1 MWSCL
6 VAGATKCSCQSGAG
20 GYSYACVLAHT
31 QWVLPCWRASDGFAC
46 HHPLHRVPR
55 YVVSVLHVPS
65 LCAPGV
71 AVAVALSMCLCLC
84 SGVNAHV
91 THPCSPGGRV
101 FVRASV
107 TSVIVDDSGTAR
119 GVVMADGSKVMA
131 KRGVVSNAGA
141 QGVCVRVGSTQQGVT
156 WCVYACSS
164 PRRSQ
169 YVHEARSAASS
180 SPRERQGHQEQ
191 RRGE

>member
-1 MWSCL
+1 MVSRAIIPFIESRGTLCL
-6 VAGATKCSCQSGAG
+6 C
-20 GYSYACVLAHT
+20 Y
-31 QWVLPCWRASDGFAC
+31 
-46 HHPLHRVPR
+46 
-55 YVVSVLHVPS
+55 
-65 LCAPGV
+65 LCAFAVCTANV
-71 AVAVALSMCLCLC
+71 AVAVDVSMCLCLC
-84 SGVNAHV
+84 SCVNAHV

-131 KRGVVSNAGA
+131 KRGVISNAGA
-141 QGVCVRVGSTQQGVT
+141 QHVSVRVGNRQLGVT
-156 WCVYACSS
+156 WCVCVCSS
-164 PRRSQ
+164 SRRSQ

>member
-1 MWSCL
+1 MRPRAHVNRGL
-6 VAGATKCSCQSGAG
+6 VAIRTRVCSHTHSGYYPVG
-20 GYSYACVLAHT
+20 GPQMVS
-31 QWVLPCWRASDGFAC
+31 RAIIPFIESRGTLC
-46 HHPLHRVPR
+46 LC
-55 YVVSVLHVPS
+55 Y
-65 LCAPGV
+65 LCAFAVCTANV
-71 AVAVALSMCLCLC
+71 AVAVDVSMCLCLC
-84 SGVNAHV
+84 SCVNAHV

-131 KRGVVSNAGA
+131 KRGVISNAGA
-141 QGVCVRVGSTQQGVT
+141 QHVSVRVGNRQLGVT
-156 WCVYACSS
+156 WCVCVCSS
-164 PRRSQ
+164 SRRSQ